1 MFDFFKVKILMVNNF
16 NREIEQ
22 NVVTNCS
29 ICLHFTERTKK
40 TYFHLLRALIINNEN
55 TVPES
60 LYSEF
65 NVLGQ
70 NKTLLKLHDIR
81 GDIRSDAFRSPVM
94 LYIRMNLHKSLKKL
108 HWIKFKL

>member
-1 MFDFFKVKILMVNNF
+1 MFGFLKVKILMVNNF
-16 NREIEQ
+16 YREIEQ
-22 NVVTNCS
+22 NVVTDCS
-29 ICLHFTERTKK
+29 TCLHFTERTNK

-108 HWIKFKL
+108 HWIKHKL

>member
-1 MFDFFKVKILMVNNF
+1 MVNNF

-22 NVVTNCS
+22 NIVTNCI
-29 ICLHFTERTKK
+29 ICLHFTECTKK
-40 TYFHLLRALIINNEN
+40 SYFNLLRALIINNEN

-81 GDIRSDAFRSPVM
+81 GDVRSDAFRSPVM
-94 LYIRMNLHKSLKKL
+94 LYIRMSLHKSLKKL
-108 HWIKFKL
+108 HWIKLKL